1 MGNIPHLTLTKMFGM
16 SFLQTS
22 LLGLY
27 AWKKDFA
34 KVGCVFVLLLIPLGL
49 YGRLQ
54 QLFEG
59 GYHAKKFKGIDFEPK
74 SRLKIGC
81 D

>member
-1 MGNIPHLTLTKMFGM
+1 M
-16 SFLQTS
+16 SFSQTS

-27 AWKKDFA
+27 ASKKDFA
-34 KVGCVFVLLLIPLGL
+34 KVGWVFLLLLIPLGL

-74 SRLKIGC
+74 SRLKIGM
-81 D
+81 